1 MHWFKFNLSSMKSQ
15 LFQGEQKGTSARC
28 WVVCMKNNGGVGCCG
43 AGKHLNLVCGVM
55 NADKASFCIFLA
67 DAFSALA
74 GFWVVLFGVRSSLP
88 VSWAVGL
95 RWAGV

>member
-1 MHWFKFNLSSMKSQ
+1 MQ
-15 LFQGEQKGTSARC
+15 T
-28 WVVCMKNNGGVGCCG
+28 
-43 AGKHLNLVCGVM
+43 KHL
-55 NADKASFCIFLA
+55 LA

-74 GFWVVLFGVRSSLP
+74 GFWVVLFGVGFSLL